1 MTQPPEIIPI
11 LDGKQWKWSCLQCAM
26 NADRDTQAAVLFVE
40 GDGFM
45 DSTGMCANHA
55 EVMDIADLREAQRQF
70 HEKVGQSLS

>member
-1 MTQPPEIIPI
+1 MKYDTPQIVPIP
-11 LDGKQWKWSCLQCAM
+11 DSEQWKWSCQQCAM

-55 EVMDIADLREAQRQF
+55 EVMDGADFREAQRRDG
-70 HEKVGQSLS
+70 VRRSCW